1 MKLENTIKRL
11 VEAKKLTN
19 RAKMRKNILKRI
31 EGKMI
36 KDITA
41 KSFKPSYDLRS
52 EILNRISQSKTNE
65 SLSSVRDFLSPKSN
79 VISILKK
86 EILQRISGGS
96 YNQIELHESVLTIF
110 KPKIIRFASVA
121 VVFALLIRITPAL
134 FIVTPTQAESQSLL
148 IPTKGFVATIDGAE
162 WLPITEETNLSKALT
177 IRTGTESEATIILR
191 DDSILRLAENT
202 EINLRKSAFDHS
214 SNRSIARVIYGQVWL
229 SSFLP
234 ETLSR
239 ETNITI
245 PQGNIAVKQG
255 SISVLADPLQSSV
268 QVFHRSANILAMGS
282 AGSIHLVQGDQLSL
296 LPEGST
302 QRHIVTKAVKNED
315 WTKENLSRDAVHRT
329 QIAEKKQM
337 HAESLAGIL
346 PTSTFYSIKRASEAI
361 DMLLTLGE
369 KPKNEKRLRNAETR
383 LNEAVALLQT
393 GEKEATQISLEEYKE
408 EMQKLVA
415 NTDAEARELLTN
427 SLIDSNST
435 VSSVLPH
442 SKLYIAKK
450 VVLET
455 SSTLS
460 TSELPTTQ
468 VDLYLL
474 SDALLNIESLISE
487 GKIDKAYDAFN
498 GISIVISSVLENN
511 ELNEMVVEKESIK
524 SIKNILRS
532 IVFSLEQSKD
542 VVSADQ
548 IKLASKMLSDVS
560 NYLPITQIVTASTV
574 QPEECMRAGEIL
586 RRTNL
591 FLSSV
596 YTYKTS
602 RAQRNEVL
610 RQISNLPD
618 CAESG
623 KILSKVMNKVP
634 VFTRSFVWEA
644 LQDMESDS

>member
-393 GEKEATQISLEEYKE
+393 GEKEAAQISLEEYKE